1 MGRGCGGAC
10 PGGVGSFW
18 SSNSRGTELLVPCQ
32 PWPLVEQG
40 LEPGEAEVHPGRARE
55 GAGSVSNL
63 LVTCPRARSGR
74 GEGGGGLPPT
84 PGCVGDGM
92 WVLALSLG
100 SGRTQPVASGALLQA
115 LVVLS

>member
-1 MGRGCGGAC
+1 MEGLVRAAWATFGAAAAR
-10 PGGVGSFW
+10 P
-18 SSNSRGTELLVPCQ
+18 P
-32 PWPLVEQG
+32 PALVEQG
-40 LEPGEAEVHPGRARE
+40 LEPGVAEVHPGRARE

-92 WVLALSLG
+92 WVLALTLG
-100 SGRTQPVASGALLQA
+100 SGRTQPVASGALLQPW
-115 LVVLS
+115 